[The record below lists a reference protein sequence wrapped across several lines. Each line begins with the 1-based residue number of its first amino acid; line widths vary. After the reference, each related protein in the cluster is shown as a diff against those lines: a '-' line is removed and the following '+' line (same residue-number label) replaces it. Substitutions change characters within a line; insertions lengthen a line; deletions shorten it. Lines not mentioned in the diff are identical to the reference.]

1 MPRRNS
7 LIRRFLHHLLLI
19 SLARSVLTLL
29 GRGRAWDE
37 WDERGEEP
45 QPEPKRNHKRR
56 FAHTLSFSLLF
67 FAGLA
72 ISAGAGN
79 GVRSMLAEDDSTPV
93 AVQSVSGTTG
103 PTGPTGPTEAT
114 APAAPTTAPTGQV
127 DDGDAAAPVESA
139 APAEPAPAPTAPRVA
154 VLTSRPTHASLTG
167 ASSSQASA
175 PKRAAISRTHVARP
189 SVKRTRPQ
197 VSHKHKAPKAPKA
210 PALDPE
216 VHAAAG
222 ATVWLN
228 RAAPDPTP
236 PAARLQLAFARELV
250 AFSRQAHVDWA
261 LVLATLRADGH
272 NGRIPA
278 TRTALRG
285 LAFRLSSLGGRAN
298 AWAAA
303 LSYSSNTSL
312 ADRVVA
318 LRSYYR
324 AVGLASLVRGLRSQ
338 KVDLQDRVLHDA
350 RLHIYAG
357 GRADVAAG
365 RVDVRVL
372 ALMLYLA
379 QTYHEVTVSC
389 LVSGH
394 RLYARPGVVS
404 AHVYGR
410 AVDIAAVHNISITGH
425 QQPGGI
431 TEQAVRSV
439 LMLPGAMLPAQV
451 ISLMGLGGPSFPLAN
466 HYDHIH
472 VGY

>member
-1 MPRRNS
+1 
-7 LIRRFLHHLLLI
+7 
-19 SLARSVLTLL
+19 
-29 GRGRAWDE
+29 
-37 WDERGEEP
+37 
-45 QPEPKRNHKRR
+45 
-56 FAHTLSFSLLF
+56 
-67 FAGLA
+67 
-72 ISAGAGN
+72 
-79 GVRSMLAEDDSTPV
+79 
-93 AVQSVSGTTG
+93 
-103 PTGPTGPTEAT
+103 
-114 APAAPTTAPTGQV
+114 
-127 DDGDAAAPVESA
+127 
-139 APAEPAPAPTAPRVA
+139 
-154 VLTSRPTHASLTG
+154 VLTSRPSHASVPV
-167 ASSSQASA
+167 AAAA
-175 PKRAAISRTHVARP
+175 PKKAAVSRTHVARP
-189 SVKRTRPQ
+189 AVKRTRPNANR
-197 VSHKHKAPKAPKA
+197 KHKAPAPAKAP
-210 PALDPE
+210 PLDPE
-216 VHAAAG
+216 VDAAAG

-228 RAAPDPTP
+228 RSAPDPTP

-272 NGRIPA
+272 NGRVPA
-278 TRTALRG
+278 NRAGLRR
-285 LAFRLSSLGGRAN
+285 LAFRLGALGGRAN

-303 LSYSSNTSL
+303 LSYSSSTSL

-318 LRSYYR
+318 LRDYYR
-324 AVGLASLVRGLRSQ
+324 AVGLASLVRGLLSQ
-338 KVDLQDRVLHDA
+338 KADLQDRVLHDS

-372 ALMLYLA
+372 AVMLYLA

-389 LVSGH
+389 LVTGH

-410 AVDIAAVHNISITGH
+410 AVDIAALRDISITGH

-431 TEQAVRSV
+431 TEQAVRSI
-439 LMLPGAMLPAQV
+439 LMLPGGMLPAQV